1 MKKMLLPVLILLII
15 PFLVNAQS
23 DVHKMLKG
31 IKGSV
36 DEIIIKSDGKDY
48 VFRGE
53 EAEKIFTRLR
63 LSSGK
68 NVMFIHKDDDEHGEK
83 KVKRIKVHVDSDE
96 DEDLIWIDE
105 NGERKILDD
114 DDLFE
119 FHEDD
124 TVIDGNHKKIKVE
137 IKDDSKKV
145 TVTTIEDGIEKV
157 EVFEGEDAEKY
168 INKIKSDEKIVIK
181 EKIRKDGKKQKKI
194 IIEKEED
201 RTRASIFI

>member
-1 MKKMLLPVLILLII
+1 MKNILIPIALFLIM
-15 PFLVNAQS
+15 PFFTNAQK
-23 DVHKMLKG
+23 DVNKILKDITG
-31 IKGSV
+31 KV

-48 VFRGE
+48 VFTGE
-53 EAEKIFTRLR
+53 EAEKIFTVLKR
-63 LSSGK
+63 SSGK
-68 NVMFIHKDDDEHGEK
+68 NVMYIHKDDDEHGEK
-83 KVKRIKVHVDSDE
+83 KVKRIKVHIDSDE

-119 FHEDD
+119 LHEDD
-124 TVIDGNHKKIKVE
+124 TVIDGKHKKVKVE

-168 INKIKSDEKIVIK
+168 ITKIKSDEKIIIK

-194 IIEKEED
+194 IIEKEKD
-201 RTRASIFI
+201 TN

>member
-1 MKKMLLPVLILLII
+1 MKNILLPIALFLIM
-15 PFLVNAQS
+15 PFFTNAQE
-23 DVHKMLKG
+23 DVNKILKDITG
-31 IKGSV
+31 KV

-63 LSSGK
+63 LSSRK
-68 NVMFIHKDDDEHGEK
+68 NVMFIHKDDDELCEK
-83 KVKRIKVHVDSDE
+83 NVKRIKVHIDSDD

-145 TVTTIEDGIEKV
+145 TIATIEDGIEKV

-168 INKIKSDEKIVIK
+168 INKIKSDEKIIIK
-181 EKIRKDGKKQKKI
+181 EKIRKDGKKQKTI

-201 RTRASIFI
+201 TN

>member
-1 MKKMLLPVLILLII
+1 MKNILIPIALFLIM
-15 PFLVNAQS
+15 PFFTNAQE
-23 DVHKMLKG
+23 DVNKILKDITG
-31 IKGSV
+31 KV

-48 VFRGE
+48 VFKGE
-53 EAEKIFTRLR
+53 EAEKIFTMLKR
-63 LSSGK
+63 SSGK
-68 NVMFIHKDDDEHGEK
+68 NVMFIHKDDDELCEK
-83 KVKRIKVHVDSDE
+83 KVKRIKVHIDSDE

-145 TVTTIEDGIEKV
+145 TITTIEDGIEKV

-168 INKIKSDEKIVIK
+168 INKIKSDEKIIIK
-181 EKIRKDGKKQKKI
+181 EKNRKDGKKQKKI

-201 RTRASIFI
+201 TN

>member
-1 MKKMLLPVLILLII
+1 MKKILIPIALFLIL
-15 PFLVNAQS
+15 PFFANAQE
-23 DVHKMLKG
+23 DVNKILKDITG
-31 IKGSV
+31 KV
-36 DEIIIKSDGKDY
+36 DEIIIKSAGKNY
-48 VFRGE
+48 VFTGE
-53 EAEKIFTRLR
+53 EAEKIFTMLKQ
-63 LSSGK
+63 SSGK
-68 NVMFIHKDDDEHGEK
+68 KVMFIHKDDDVHGEK
-83 KVKRIKVHVDSDE
+83 KVKKIKVHIDSDD

-157 EVFEGEDAEKY
+157 EDFEGEDAEKY
-168 INKIKSDEKIVIK
+168 INKIKSDEKIIIK
-181 EKIRKDGKKQKKI
+181 EEIRKDGKKQKKI

-201 RTRASIFI
+201 TN